1 MSIAGVYCWYKNMM
15 RRNSMEIFI
24 FIMAIFAFIGL
35 VDYTFN
41 LGLGLAKEFE
51 KGLNTMGGLA
61 LSVVGF
67 YAIGVSFVQNNAEQI
82 AALTKKDRKSV
93 V

>member
-1 MSIAGVYCWYKNMM
+1 
-15 RRNSMEIFI
+15 MEIFI

-41 LGLGLAKEFE
+41 LELGLAKEFE

-82 AALTKKDRKSV
+82 AA
-93 V
+93 